1 MTTKPLFNLAVATA
15 LILGALSAGTSVGHA
30 SDGPTDAQIVGIV
43 LAANQID
50 IDYGK
55 LALAKS
61 QNKQVREFAQR
72 MITDHSAVQQSVREL
87 AAKLGVRAADSPTS
101 ESLKKSASEITA
113 RLKALDDQEF
123 DQLYVDN
130 EVSYHEVVTGA
141 VDTVL
146 IPSAR
151 NPELKSALQGAQPLF
166 LKHLEHVRQIQASGH
181 GMMSHGE

>member
-1 MTTKPLFNLAVATA
+1 MTTKPFFNRAVATA
-15 LILGALSAGTSVGHA
+15 LILGTLGGGTSVGNA
-30 SDGPTDAQIVGIV
+30 ADGPTDAQIVGIV

-61 QNKQVREFAQR
+61 RNKQVREFAQR
-72 MITDHSAVQQSVREL
+72 MITDHSAVQQSVREI

-101 ESLKKSASEITA
+101 EGLKKGASEIAA
-113 RLKALDDQEF
+113 RLKALEDQEF

-146 IPSAR
+146 IPNAR

-166 LKHLEHVRQIQASGH
+166 LTHLEHVRQVQASRNS
-181 GMMSHGE
+181 MMSHGE